1 MQTDCLRP
9 PRASRFTNA
18 RAVREPMLLIMARI
32 DVLCLEDPCG
42 GSHRWVDDLSREGI
56 LIGRDRERTPLHRT
70 GLQVIQQD
78 SCTIFLAIRL
88 GESPAWWNA
97 IGCCS
102 GSGLNA

>member
-18 RAVREPMLLIMARI
+18 RAVREPMLRIMARI

-70 GLQVIQQD
+70 GLQVIQQN
-78 SCTIFLAIRL
+78 SCTIFLVIRL

-97 IGCCS
+97 ICCCS